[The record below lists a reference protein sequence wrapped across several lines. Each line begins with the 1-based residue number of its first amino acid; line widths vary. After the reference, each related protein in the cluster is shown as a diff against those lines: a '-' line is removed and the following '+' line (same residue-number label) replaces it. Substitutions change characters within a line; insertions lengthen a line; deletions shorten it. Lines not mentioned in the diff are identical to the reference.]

1 MSEIK
6 IVSEAGYLLP
16 LKDISAETID
26 KAQKKFHHRFYIET
40 KCAKCPYIED
50 RHGEN
55 CDNCS
60 AFVGARITAKKVVY
74 KNQEY
79 LSIPRGHRAIAIKLA
94 ERDPKVTSIKVITGH
109 KVNQQMKR
117 KISLLETTVLKDYQ
131 EEAIEAMMEKRRG
144 IIKSPPRSGKTLI
157 ATAAICRVGAKTIVL
172 AHQREWLLQ
181 FKETFYGSKTQQ
193 GFTDAKPGQVD
204 LARKLEDFERLDVCL
219 CTFSQFMSDNGKAM
233 LAKIRDMFGILCAD
247 ECHKTPA
254 LATSRVLSA
263 FNVKYAWGL
272 SGTPA
277 RKITSEIV
285 IAHDLLGP
293 IIYESKVT
301 RERPKVI
308 LLDTPG
314 QFEFNQ
320 KMGRAALPSLQ
331 SKLENHKE
339 RRLKIIKFAIKQAMQ
354 GHLVMIPLTRVR
366 SILEWT
372 RLINEMT
379 EKKAFAVP
387 FYGGIPKD
395 FRMKVMERLRMFK
408 SRIVVGNIAMLST
421 GLNIPRASMLIEQG
435 ITSNLPNA
443 EQRFARILTP
453 LDDKPQP
460 TIVFTMDDCD
470 FMRKCR
476 MNEFWN
482 VLVRQFNPI
491 IDPTVKSRLVDY
503 FQSKS
508 GSGSGRADFFRD
520 V

>member
-1 MSEIK
+1 MAELK
-6 IVSEAGYLLP
+6 IISEAGFLLP
-16 LKDISAETID
+16 LKDISAGTIE
-26 KAQKKFHHRFYIET
+26 KAQKRFHHRFYQEA
-40 KCAKCPYIED
+40 KCAKCPFLEE

-55 CDNCS
+55 CENCS

-74 KNQEY
+74 KNKEY
-79 LSIPRGHRAIAIKLA
+79 LSIPRGHRSIALKLA
-94 ERDPKVTSIKVITGH
+94 ERDPNVTSVRVVTGH
-109 KVNQQMKR
+109 KVNQPMKR
-117 KISLLETTVLKDYQ
+117 AISLLDNVVLKDYQ
-131 EEAIEAMMEKRRG
+131 VEAVQAAFEKRRG

-157 ATAAICRVGAKTIVL
+157 ATAFMCQHGGKTIVL

-219 CTFSQFMSDNGKAM
+219 CTFSQFMSDKGKST
-233 LAKIRDMFGILCAD
+233 LEKIRGMFSSLVVD

-254 LATSRVLSA
+254 LATSRVLAA
-263 FNVKYAWGL
+263 FNVKYAIGL

-277 RKITSEIV
+277 RKITAEIA
-285 IAHDLLGP
+285 IAHDLIGP
-293 IIYESKVT
+293 IIYESKVV
-301 RERPKVI
+301 RERPKVV

-314 QFEFNQ
+314 QFEFNT

-339 RRLKIIKFAIKQAMQ
+339 RRLKIIKFAIKQAQ
-354 GHLVMIPLTRVR
+354 AGHLVMIPLTRVR

-379 EKKAFAVP
+379 EKRAYAVP
-387 FYGGIPKD
+387 FYGGVPKD
-395 FRMKVMERLRMFK
+395 FRMKVMERLRLFK
-408 SRIVVGNIAMLST
+408 SRIVIGNIAMLST

-453 LDDKPQP
+453 MDDKPQP

-491 IDPTVKSRLVDY
+491 IDPTVKSRLVQY
-503 FQSKS
+503 FQSS
-508 GSGSGRADFFRD
+508 SGGSGGRADFFKD